1 MDKPEN
7 YYAILGVPANADTD
21 TLKRVYRQLAR
32 RYHPDLAGPEGALQ
46 MKRIN
51 RAYAVL
57 SDPDKRRQYDTIMG
71 GVIDMRGNHFAHP
84 RPQAHTFNPA
94 EDLAFSGLNVFSSR
108 GPLSAGPHI
117 NSNLGVVTALSSV
130 CTGQGLLVAA
140 GSLNGKGTIWQIVDG
155 QVCLAC
161 NFEADPGM
169 TTESLRTLRFSL
181 AGGLLVGWGRLHM
194 HIWDAYSGNRLW
206 SNSLT
211 QRAVSAHYSL
221 DATLQVTPDGRCL
234 VHMALP
240 LLQEDLPAPSVWGV
254 RGTDV
259 ITHEIGAAQ
268 GPQST
273 PEPALTCIEES
284 KEQRRFWAIRMRA
297 LSQDYR
303 SLVTLSCAQL
313 PVEKHQLLI
322 ARRWDFTARTRIGGK
337 SRPQIATSLA
347 LGRCEDGTPPY
358 AISPDASTIVYVSM
372 HNKLL
377 ICDTRTG
384 TYTEFASGTMGSSSK
399 LAISPDQQWLAVA
412 REDSE
417 VNEGVIDLW
426 SIPTGQILQKFYHPW
441 QIGALYFA
449 NHQLV
454 VALTDGTIQIWH

>member
-7 YYAILGVPANADTD
+7 YYTILGVPANADTD

-57 SDPDKRRQYDTIMG
+57 SDPEKRRQYDTIMG
-71 GVIDMRGNHFAHP
+71 GIIDMRGNHFARP
-84 RPQAHTFNPA
+84 RPREHTFNPA
-94 EDLAFSGLNVFSSR
+94 EDLEFSGLNVFSSR
-108 GPLSAGPHI
+108 GPLSAGPNI
-117 NSNLGVVTALSSV
+117 NSNLGVVTTLSSIY
-130 CTGQGLLVAA
+130 TGHGLLIAA

-155 QVCLAC
+155 QTQVAC
-161 NFEADPGM
+161 NFEADPSM
-169 TTESLRTLRFSL
+169 TTESLRTLRFSA
-181 AGGLLVGWGRLHM
+181 AGGLLAGWGRLHM
-194 HIWDAYSGNRLW
+194 HIWDAYSGERLW
-206 SNSLT
+206 SNPLT

-221 DATLQVTPDGRCL
+221 DTTLQITPDGRRLAC
-234 VHMALP
+234 MALP
-240 LLQEDLPAPSVWGV
+240 LLQEDSPTPSAWGV

-259 ITHEIGAAQ
+259 VTHEIGATP
-268 GPQST
+268 GT
-273 PEPALTCIEES
+273 PEPPLTCIEES
-284 KEQRRFWAIRMRA
+284 KETRRFWAIRMRA
-297 LSQDYR
+297 LSQDCR
-303 SLVTLSCAQL
+303 SLVTLSCAQA
-313 PVEKHQLLI
+313 PREKHQLLI
-322 ARRWDFTARTRIGGK
+322 VRRWDLTARTRIGGK
-337 SRPQIATSLA
+337 LRPQIAVSLS

-358 AISPDASTIVYVSM
+358 AVSPDANTIVYVSM

-377 ICDTRTG
+377 ICDTVTG
-384 TYTEFASGTMGSSSK
+384 TYTEFASGTMGSSAK

-426 SIPTGQILQKFYHPW
+426 SITTGQILQKFYHPW
-441 QIGALYFA
+441 QISALYFA
-449 NHQLV
+449 DRQLV

>member
-7 YYAILGVPANADTD
+7 YYAILGVPANADSD

-32 RYHPDLAGPEGALQ
+32 RYHPDLAGPEGALH

-57 SDPDKRRQYDTIMG
+57 SDPEKRRQYDIVMS
-71 GVIDMRGNHFAHP
+71 GVIDMRGNHFARP
-84 RPQAHTFNPA
+84 RPREHTFNPA
-94 EDLAFSGLNVFSSR
+94 EDVEFSGLNVFSSH
-108 GPLSAGPHI
+108 GPLRAGPSI
-117 NSNLGVVTALSSV
+117 TSNLGVVTALSSIY
-130 CTGQGLLVAA
+130 TGHGLLIAA
-140 GSLNGKGTIWQIVDG
+140 GSLNGKGTIWQIVAG
-155 QVCLAC
+155 QARAVC

-169 TTESLRTLRFSL
+169 TTESLRALRFSA
-181 AGGLLVGWGRLHM
+181 AGGLLAGWGRLHL
-194 HIWDAYSGNRLW
+194 HIWDAYSGERLW

-221 DATLQVTPDGRCL
+221 DTTLEVTPDGRRL

-240 LLQEDLPAPSVWGV
+240 MLQEDLPAPGIWGV

-259 ITHEIGAAQ
+259 ITHEIGAIQDTAE
-268 GPQST
+268 T
-273 PEPALTCIEES
+273 PLTCLEEN
-284 KEQRRFWAIRMRA
+284 KEPRRFWAIRMRA

-313 PVEKHQLLI
+313 PDEPHQLLI
-322 ARRWDFTARTRIGGK
+322 VRRWDLTTRTRLGSK
-337 SRPQIATSLA
+337 PRPQIAISLA
-347 LGRCEDGTPPY
+347 LGRCADGTPPY
-358 AISPDASTIVYVSM
+358 AVSPDASTIVYVSM

-377 ICDTRTG
+377 ICDTATG
-384 TYTEFASGTMGSSSK
+384 TFTEFVSGTMGSSAR

-417 VNEGVIDLW
+417 INEGVIDLW

-441 QIGALYFA
+441 QVSALYFA
-449 NHQLV
+449 DHQLV
-454 VALTDGTIQIWH
+454 VALTDGTIQIWQ

>member
-7 YYAILGVPANADTD
+7 YYAILGVPANADSD

-57 SDPDKRRQYDTIMG
+57 SDPTKRRQYDTIMS

-84 RPQAHTFNPA
+84 RPREHTFDPA

-108 GPLSAGPHI
+108 GPLRAGPSI
-117 NSNLGVVTALSSV
+117 TSNLGVITALSSV
-130 CTGQGLLVAA
+130 HTGHGLLVAA

-155 QVCLAC
+155 QPRVAC
-161 NFEADPGM
+161 HFEADPGM
-169 TTESLRTLRFSL
+169 TTESLRTLRFSA
-181 AGGLLVGWGRLHM
+181 AGGLLAGWGRLHL
-194 HIWDAYSGNRLW
+194 HIWDAYSGDRLW
-206 SNSLT
+206 SNPLT
-211 QRAVSAHYSL
+211 QRSVSAHYSL
-221 DATLQVTPDGRCL
+221 DTTLEVTPDGRRL

-240 LLQEDLPAPSVWGV
+240 LLQENLPAPGAWGV

-259 ITHEIGAAQ
+259 ITHEIGAA
-268 GPQST
+268 PDT
-273 PEPALTCIEES
+273 PEPSLTCIEEN
-284 KEQRRFWAIRMRA
+284 KDHRRFWAIRMRA

-303 SLVTLSCAQL
+303 FLVTLSCAQL
-313 PVEKHQLLI
+313 PGEKHQLLI
-322 ARRWDFTARTRIGGK
+322 VHRWDLTARTRIGGK
-337 SRPQIATSLA
+337 SRPQIAVSLA

-358 AISPDASTIVYVSM
+358 AVSPDASTIIYVSM
-372 HNKLL
+372 RNKLL
-377 ICDTRTG
+377 ICDTVTG
-384 TYTEFASGTMGSSSK
+384 TFTEFASGTMGSSAR

-441 QIGALYFA
+441 QISALDFA
-449 NHQLV
+449 DHQLV